1 MSAVGFEALVG
12 VVVHAAG
19 LGWKH
24 LYEAVIHSLGRAG
37 NDFKRSGRLGSPV
50 LRVASAEPCVTALAF
65 CPGPVISRPDACDG
79 TRWNAC
85 SDVALRPKAPAHAKG
100 HPMFKALVIAVGL
113 VFASAPSL
121 SQIQMLPDAQA
132 EAQILQLPVYS
143 SDGQNLGRIMQVA
156 VVEGKLKG
164 VRAELGES
172 LGIGT
177 AAVLIGAEVLEQ
189 KPDRLEIT
197 MTAAQVRDVLVRQKE
212 QKQ

>member
-1 MSAVGFEALVG
+1 
-12 VVVHAAG
+12 
-19 LGWKH
+19 
-24 LYEAVIHSLGRAG
+24 
-37 NDFKRSGRLGSPV
+37 
-50 LRVASAEPCVTALAF
+50 
-65 CPGPVISRPDACDG
+65 
-79 TRWNAC
+79 
-85 SDVALRPKAPAHAKG
+85 
-100 HPMFKALVIAVGL
+100 MFKTLVIAVGL